1 MIKLNPKNQHVC
13 QLSRNTIMHSEMCTA
28 AQGFYAKKKRG
39 RLIVYYGFFSLLN
52 DVYNA
57 VMQMLIKIMHG
68 SRKFFH
74 GRGGGVRRLFEI
86 QKFPGGGIFVCN

>member
-28 AQGFYAKKKRG
+28 AQGFYAKKKKMEVNCI
-39 RLIVYYGFFSLLN
+39 LCFFFSLLN

-74 GRGGGVRRLFEI
+74 GRGGGGPTI
-86 QKFPGGGIFVCN
+86 I

>member
-1 MIKLNPKNQHVC
+1 MQ
-13 QLSRNTIMHSEMCTA
+13 
-28 AQGFYAKKKRG
+28 KKKREVNCI
-39 RLIVYYGFFSLLN
+39 LCFFFSLLN

>member
-1 MIKLNPKNQHVC
+1 M
-13 QLSRNTIMHSEMCTA
+13 
-28 AQGFYAKKKRG
+28 F
-39 RLIVYYGFFSLLN
+39 FFSLLN

-74 GRGGGVRRLFEI
+74 GRGGGGGSDDYLRFRNFRVGVFLFAIKGKE
-86 QKFPGGGIFVCN
+86 KRPGVLLSILPCKI

>member
-28 AQGFYAKKKRG
+28 AQGFYAKKKKRG
-39 RLIVYYGFFSLLN
+39 RLIVYYGFFFITEWCIQCSQKSCMDPEN
-52 DVYNA
+52 FST
-57 VMQMLIKIMHG
+57 G
-68 SRKFFH
+68 
-74 GRGGGVRRLFEI
+74 GEGGVRRLFEI